1 MAMIQTVGAVIANG
15 AARAAPAPRLR
26 GEGRGE
32 GQLHTLEQAAATHPN
47 HLPILKKHGEVELAG
62 GVAP

>member
-1 MAMIQTVGAVIANG
+1 MAMIQTVGVVIAVG
-15 AARAAPAPRLR
+15 AARSAPAARLR
-26 GEGRGE
+26 GK

-47 HLPILKKHGEVELAG
+47 HLPILKKNGEVELAG